1 MPTSVIIRDLVIDT
15 HCGVTPEER
24 STIQQLAVD
33 VEATYDMAQAV
44 IDDDIKKVVDYEQ
57 VCQIIKDI
65 AQTETSALLETLGN
79 HMINRLFENTDAHT
93 ITITLTKKTRATVL
107 GNQGSIGAKVSAQRP
122 EGPQGDRPSPLLV
135 KHVPSI
141 PRGRALDIATG
152 RGRNALFLAKAGFQV
167 EGLDQNREAL
177 AACDE
182 KAKQLGLRNLSLK
195 EIDLEQSPSIEN
207 NAYELIVNTYYLQR
221 DLAPTIVNGLKVGGV
236 LIFETFLMENH
247 HRFNHPRRKE
257 FCLEPNE
264 LLTLFNGLTV
274 LYYHEGATANGPYLA
289 SLVAFKHS

>member
-1 MPTSVIIRDLVIDT
+1 M
-15 HCGVTPEER
+15 
-24 STIQQLAVD
+24 
-33 VEATYDMAQAV
+33 
-44 IDDDIKKVVDYEQ
+44 
-57 VCQIIKDI
+57 
-65 AQTETSALLETLGN
+65 
-79 HMINRLFENTDAHT
+79 
-93 ITITLTKKTRATVL
+93 